1 MANNGNGGGVG
12 FCGIVIAV
20 FLGIALF
27 AVLG

>member
-1 MANNGNGGGVG
+1 MASGNGGGVG

-27 AVLG
+27 AVIG